1 MDSERACQMK
11 MTGKTPLPCHVRS
24 NFGDSSKV
32 KSIQEQMSP
41 SLKCRA
47 GGDLHLPLKMQ
58 QRISVNNNDILGVM
72 WDITCLYPKGL
83 SQSLLLCGITGNGF

>member
-1 MDSERACQMK
+1 MSDEDDRQN
-11 MTGKTPLPCHVRS
+11 PLPCNVRS
-24 NFGDSSKV
+24 TFGGSSKV

-47 GGDLHLPLKMQ
+47 GGNLHLPLKILQ
-58 QRISVNNNDILGVM
+58 PRTSVNNNDILRVM

-83 SQSLLLCGITGNGF
+83 SQSVLLCGITGNGF